1 MSAFHNLETLL
12 PNPSYKKNTCKGGSF
27 FKSVDFVLRQTV
39 KNGFFI
45 FYISLLKA
53 IIFDFNL
60 LLSFAQIVFL
70 GGANLAGGCPSPPP
84 KVTLGGGEA
93 IFLKIFKNT
102 CRMTM
107 IRCALESPDLGQPF
121 KYLGR
126 YHITHRNF
134 FRAT

>member
-1 MSAFHNLETLL
+1 MDAHRVYHDVESLSSLTGQ
-12 PNPSYKKNTCKGGSF
+12 TWQVG
-27 FKSVDFVLRQTV
+27 VL
-39 KNGFFI
+39 
-45 FYISLLKA
+45 
-53 IIFDFNL
+53 
-60 LLSFAQIVFL
+60 
-70 GGANLAGGCPSPPP
+70 PPP
-84 KVTLGGGEA
+84 KVTLGGEA

-126 YHITHRNF
+126 YHITHKKI